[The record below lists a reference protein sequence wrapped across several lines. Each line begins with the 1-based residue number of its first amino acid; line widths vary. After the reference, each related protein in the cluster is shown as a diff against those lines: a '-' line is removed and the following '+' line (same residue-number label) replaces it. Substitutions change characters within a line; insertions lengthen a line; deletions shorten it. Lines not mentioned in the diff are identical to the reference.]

1 LAKAVAFVF
10 IIFFPVFNAF
20 PQFAG
25 PTDTASSDSAHSQ
38 REGESSDTLQKESSR
53 MPLQGD
59 PFHEEVFVRFSPAE
73 EISLE
78 DIDHSV
84 KETVGDILCMWR
96 LADLIKVGSTGQPE
110 IAGVGGYTRGLE
122 LFVDGL
128 SFGTTDLYLPQRGYV
143 DLNTV
148 LLSNVRN
155 VRLLPGALAAMWGSA
170 LGIAG
175 VDVVTKDFEREK
187 PYSRATA
194 TRGPYGSHR
203 SRAELGRGVTSRGR
217 FYLTA
222 EFRESDGY
230 QTNSD
235 YDGMSLSF
243 KSSFELAPHADVSL
257 SVYQYKTKMGIPPF
271 SEASFADMRK
281 AVNNWGIHGTVL
293 LAHSGSA
300 ISKLR
305 LYLDKGDQ
313 EIKSRSYASEVKKIE
328 NRLGLTA
335 THTLRLKERHH
346 IRIEGCGQ
354 TRKLEMLAGRQTALA
369 AYVSAADMIR
379 AASRLSLLL
388 FARLG
393 KEERLETDFSTSA
406 GISYQ
411 AAKDVNLF
419 WSVGRVVGYPAL
431 MDRYWQPFFLG
442 VDDTLTEYAEAGN
455 PNLKSQK
462 SLLTDFGVHVKRS
475 DYSISGYIFHSNID
489 DLTFWSN
496 VDTALPYGYFKPVN
510 TTAQIWG
517 GNLNLRFRIIDQ
529 VGSYLSYSY
538 KRGKDPNRDARLPNS
553 PEHSFFGYVQ
563 WEEELLKKEIGLK
576 LRLETSVLSGRFT
589 DEHEQDMEPA
599 VATLNAKLTIRFLDF
614 HFHYLVRNITDQQ
627 YRLIDNH
634 QMPGRTFWWGF
645 YWEFFD

>member
-1 LAKAVAFVF
+1 MAKAVAFVF

-25 PTDTASSDSAHSQ
+25 PTDSAISDSVRSQ
-38 REGESSDTLQKESSR
+38 GEGESPDTLRKEPARKHPQRDSFDDEAF
-53 MPLQGD
+53 L
-59 PFHEEVFVRFSPAE
+59 RFSLAE

-78 DIDHSV
+78 DIDRSV
-84 KETVGDILCMWR
+84 EETVGDILCMWR
-96 LADLIKVGSTGQPE
+96 LVDLIRVGSMGQPE
-110 IAGVGGYTRGLE
+110 IASVGGYARGLE
-122 LFVDGL
+122 VFVDGL
-128 SFGTTDLYLPQRGYV
+128 SFGIPDLYLPQRGYL

-155 VRLLPGALAAMWGSA
+155 VRFLPGALAAIWGSGQ
-170 LGIAG
+170 GIVGA
-175 VDVVTKDFEREK
+175 DVVTKDFEREK

-194 TRGPYGSHR
+194 TRGPYGFHR

-230 QTNSD
+230 QTNSN
-235 YDGMSLSF
+235 YDGMSLSC
-243 KSSFELAPHADVSL
+243 KSSFELAPHADLSL
-257 SVYQYKTKMGIPPF
+257 SAYRYKTKMGIPPF
-271 SEASFADMRK
+271 SEASFSDMRK
-281 AVNNWGIHGTVL
+281 AVNNCGIHGTLL
-293 LAHSGSA
+293 LAHSGSGV
-300 ISKLR
+300 SKLR
-305 LYLDKGDQ
+305 LYFDQGDQ

-328 NRLGLTA
+328 NRFGLTA

-369 AYVSAADMIR
+369 AYASAADMIR
-379 AASRLSLLL
+379 AASKLSLLL

-393 KEERLETDFSTSA
+393 KEERLETGFSTSA
-406 GISYQ
+406 GMSYQ

-419 WSVGRVVGYPAL
+419 WTVGRIVGYPTL
-431 MDRYWQPFFLG
+431 MDRYWQPLFLSIG
-442 VDDTLTEYAEAGN
+442 DILTEYAEAGN
-455 PNLKSQK
+455 PNLKPQK
-462 SLLTDFGVHVKRS
+462 CLLTDFGVHVKRS
-475 DYSISGYIFHSNID
+475 DYSISGCIFHSNID

-496 VDTALPYGYFKPVN
+496 VDTALPYGYLKPVN
-510 TTAQIWG
+510 TTAHIWG
-517 GNLNLRFRIIDQ
+517 GNLNLRLRITDK

-538 KRGKDPNRDARLPNS
+538 KRGKDSKRDARLPNS

-563 WEEELLKKEIGLK
+563 WEEELLKKEFGLR
-576 LRLETSVLSGRFT
+576 LRLETSALSGRFM
-589 DEHEQDMEPA
+589 DEHEQDKEPA

-614 HFHYLVRNITDQQ
+614 HFHYLVRNITDQE
-627 YRLIDNH
+627 YRLIDNY